1 MDVITNGVFKIK
13 KKTYHTH
20 LINNQNFSTGDIE
33 IMEYEINEVF
43 NYFSERDIFYPERI
57 YSALLSHMVKIICG
71 NPGLKSKFYFA
82 LHQNDPYENPYNIQT
97 MGKDI
102 EVEVDMSGPTFSVEQ
117 IINDINLF
125 IDDMEDDRRFF
136 MDELEEKVRLT
147 VVKIE
152 IRDLGDSRS
161 DDNPKEEILINSF
174 RTFKLEQCVIC
185 LEKEPKVLFCN
196 CGHICICGECFVKKL
211 NNCPVCK
218 KENTILRTIE

>member
-1 MDVITNGVFKIK
+1 MNVVTNGVFKIT
-13 KKTYHTH
+13 KTYHTR
-20 LINNQNFSTGDIE
+20 LINNEIHSTGDIE

-43 NYFSERDIFYPERI
+43 NYISEGNFFYPERI
-57 YSALLSHMVKIICG
+57 YSALLSHMVKIICA

-102 EVEVDMSGPTFSVEQ
+102 EVEVDMSGPTFSVLQ
-117 IINDINLF
+117 IINNIRMF
-125 IDDMEDDRRFF
+125 IDDIEDDRHFL

-152 IRDLGDSRS
+152 TRDLRYIRSSDNLNEEFSINDS
-161 DDNPKEEILINSF
+161 

-196 CGHICICGECFVKKL
+196 CGHICICDECFVKNL

-218 KENTILRTIE
+218 RENTFLRMIE